1 MQPVWA
7 RMDRNGRILIP
18 AEQRRALGLRPGDRV
33 AIQVKDGE
41 ALIFSQTQGIKKAQ
55 ELVAKYIPPGRSLSD
70 ELIAERRAEA
80 AREERE

>member
-1 MQPVWA
+1 
-7 RMDRNGRILIP
+7 MDENGRILIP

-41 ALIFSQTQGIKKAQ
+41 ALIFSQDQGIRKAQ
-55 ELVAKYIPPGRSLSD
+55 ELVRKYVPEGVSLVD

-80 AREERE
+80 ERE